1 MSDYSTAKLTSL
13 RNNYDVIIVG
23 ARPAGIGAA
32 AFLSRAGF
40 DVLLLDRARFP
51 QPTLSCPIY
60 FSNTIELLNRLGA
73 RQSVETLNAPR
84 LHLYR
89 SRIGDIQLEGRILP
103 FRGID
108 YAYQIR
114 RERFDQAVFEAV
126 TLHSKFETRLGFN
139 VSALICKGEQVV
151 GVRGRSSAED
161 DRTPQSEEEIF
172 ADLVVGADG
181 FFSTVA
187 ESVQAREYKTIPPR
201 TCVFYAYYSNVKPSA
216 PEPCATIYYNLAP
229 RLAFITCDSDCDL
242 TVVSLTLPAAR
253 FHETRSRLENPHL
266 TFAREVPEL
275 ADRLSST
282 VRETPIYAVAPRRSF
297 YRVPYGLGWAL
308 VGDAG
313 FHKDPLPG
321 QGIHDAL
328 RSSELLSSA
337 YQKYRMGNTGSDAWN
352 LAMET
357 YRKTRDS
364 ETAAM
369 YRLTDFFANLERPLK
384 PGELNLF
391 RAIASMPTWSNRY
404 VSMFNGVTNVNT
416 FLRPYNQLRIL
427 AEWQWSKM
435 RHGQSS
441 PPMAEAAAEK

>member
-1 MSDYSTAKLTSL
+1 MSDYSTAKVTPL
-13 RNNYDVIIVG
+13 RKNYDVIIVG
-23 ARPAGIGAA
+23 GRPAGIGAA

-40 DVLLLDRARFP
+40 DVLLLDRVRFP

-60 FSNTIELLNRLGA
+60 FSNTIELLDRLGA
-73 RQSVETLNAPR
+73 RASVDTLNAPR

-108 YAYQIR
+108 YAFQIR
-114 RERFDQAVFEAV
+114 RERFDQAVFEAIS
-126 TLHSKFETRLGFN
+126 TSNRFETRLGFG
-139 VSALICKGEQVV
+139 VSALILKGERVV
-151 GVRGRSSAED
+151 GVRGRSSAEED
-161 DRTPQSEEEIF
+161 HAPQKEEEIF
-172 ADLVVGADG
+172 ADLVIGADG

-187 ESVQAREYKTIPPR
+187 ESVQAREYKIIPPR
-201 TCVFYAYYSNVKPSA
+201 TCVFYAYYSNVKPAA
-216 PEPCATIYYNLAP
+216 PEPCATIYYNLSP

-253 FHETRSRLENPHL
+253 FQETRSRIENPHL
-266 TFAREVPEL
+266 TFARDVPEL
-275 ADRLSST
+275 ADRLSGA

-328 RSSELLSSA
+328 RSSELLSFA
-337 YQKYRMGNTGSDAWN
+337 YQKYRMGNTGSKAWN
-352 LAMET
+352 RAMET
-357 YRKTRDS
+357 YRRSRDS
-364 ETAAM
+364 ETNAM
-369 YRLTDFFANLERPLK
+369 YRLTDFFANLDRPLK

-391 RAIASMPTWSNRY
+391 RAIASMPSWSNRY
-404 VSMFNGVTNVNT
+404 VSMFNGVTEVNT
-416 FLRPYNQLRIL
+416 FLRPHNQLRIL
-427 AEWQWSKM
+427 AEWRWNKW
-435 RHGQSS
+435 RRGHSS
-441 PPMAEAAAEK
+441 PRFARAAAEK